1 MDLIQENLIK
11 YKKAL
16 IIIVVGLIFSLS
28 GVFIYGTGFSYEVVL
43 DDQVLAYVDNE
54 AIVES
59 VINELSANLIEE
71 HGESAY
77 IANDI
82 VVNKVRGFMDEEVDE
97 FVFYNKLLDEAIVYK
112 EATVLVID
120 GLQVVALE
128 SEDSVNNVLDALL
141 APYKGDAINVGFK
154 QEVKTLLKDVRLE
167 EVLDEELAILALSG
181 DASDDLTKVRT
192 INSTND
198 LSEAQLDVVSNVELV
213 ETEDIAFK
221 TVEEKDSSMYSGQKK
236 VVQKGVKGKKE
247 FTYNAKYLN
256 NVLESKELLSE
267 KVISEP
273 SDAIVK
279 VGTKQYSYS
288 AGKVANA
295 NIQAVLDEARRHVG
309 VTRYRFGGTNPATGF
324 DCSGF
329 TQWVFAAGG
338 YSIPRTSNGQAATG
352 RSVSKSE
359 LQPGDLVFFLNENKT
374 AIGHVGV
381 YVGGGRFIHAA
392 NESHPVRYDSMN
404 LSYYT
409 QRFHGAKRVY

>member
-1 MDLIQENLIK
+1 MDLIQENFKK
-11 YKKAL
+11 YKKAFIIL
-16 IIIVVGLIFSLS
+16 IVGLVFSLS
-28 GVFIYGTGFSYEVVL
+28 GVVIYGTGFSYEVVL

-54 AIVES
+54 KIVENAVS
-59 VINELSANLIEE
+59 ELSDNLIEE
-71 HGESAY
+71 HGETAF

-82 VVNKVRGFMDEEVDE
+82 EVNKVRGFIDQEVDE
-97 FVFYNKLLDEAIVYK
+97 FVLYNKLLDETKVFK

-120 GLQVVALE
+120 GLQFMAL
-128 SEDSVNNVLDALL
+128 DSQKTVDNVLDALL
-141 APYKGDAINVGFK
+141 APYKSDSSNVAFK
-154 QEVKTLLKDVRLE
+154 QEIDTLLKDVRIDDI
-167 EVLDEELAILALSG
+167 LDQETAILALSG
-181 DASDDLTKVRT
+181 DTSEDISKLRT
-192 INSTND
+192 INSTSD
-198 LSEAQLDVVSNVELV
+198 FSESQLDVVSEVELV
-213 ETEDIAFK
+213 ETENIGFE
-221 TVEEKDSSMYSGQKK
+221 TIEEKDSSMYSGQKK

-256 NVLESKELLSE
+256 KVLESKELISE
-267 KVISEP
+267 KVVSEP
-273 SDAIVK
+273 TDAIIK

-309 VTRYRFGGTNPATGF
+309 VTRYRFGGSNPATGF

-359 LQPGDLVFFLNENKT
+359 LQPGDLVFFLNENKS

-392 NESHPVRYDSMN
+392 NENHPIRYDSMN

-409 QRFHGAKRVY
+409 QRFHSAKRVY